1 MRKERASLYRTAIEG
16 IRRFYI
22 VVIVIEVVTYTLS
35 FLISGLAKKDI
46 FNVLEGKETTF
57 GISSL
62 WVLILLNTMIP
73 LVINCV
79 KQVNAAFVARLTV
92 RLKKNVKQN
101 LLAGVLQRKIGM
113 KGWKSDGELISLF
126 RNECEDVSVYFLEF
140 YYHLPKIV
148 LSIAILIMMFYI
160 NPVFAV
166 VSLLPTAGIVILLRF
181 LNRHITYNRESARK
195 ETGKL
200 TEYVETVLGNMEYFK
215 MANCQNRIYRDFHER
230 CRRRSA
236 CEVRDRVMDRAIGS
250 LSENS
255 ANLTLGVVLLIAI
268 PLFRTGL
275 FTVGEFVM
283 FEYYYAF
290 LASLPDAV
298 GALIKRRRQTNVSV
312 DRLQAAWEPG
322 ESDGGGTEG
331 QKKDFGIGSAAY
343 RGEELEIS
351 VEGME
356 QPFHVHARKG
366 QVILLSPQ
374 EGRDRSAL
382 LQELYRICSG
392 SLSVRCAYVPEE
404 PVLLEESVRENI
416 CMGEAYGEKKFMQVL
431 EQTDL
436 KKDVKD
442 FKEGVFKNVGRK
454 GTTVSG
460 GQRKRIA
467 IARALYAEAEVLFI
481 DGITDQVD
489 RETEAHIMER
499 MLDEFEGILF
509 ITSNSRQLAGR
520 VQTVV

>member
-1 MRKERASLYRTAIEG
+1 MKKERAG
-16 IRRFYI
+16 IYCIAVKGIWLFYI
-22 VVIVIEVVTYTLS
+22 VVIVIEVITYTIS

-57 GISSL
+57 GITSL

-73 LVINCV
+73 LAINCV
-79 KQVNAAFVARLTV
+79 KQMNAGLVAKLTV

-101 LLAGVLQRKIGM
+101 LLDGVLHRKIGM
-113 KGWKSDGELISLF
+113 KGLKSDGELISLF
-126 RNECEDVSVYFLEF
+126 RNESEDVSAYFLEF

-160 NPVFAV
+160 NPVFAA
-166 VSLLPTAGIVILLRF
+166 VSLIPTVCIVILLRF

-200 TEYVETVLGNMEYFK
+200 TEYVETVLGNVEYFK
-215 MANCQNRIYRDFHER
+215 MVNCKDRIYTDFHQR
-230 CRRRSA
+230 CRKRSA
-236 CEVRDRVMDRAIGS
+236 CEIRDRVLDKAIGS

-268 PLFRTGL
+268 PLFRTGM

-298 GALIKRRRQTNVSV
+298 GALIKRRKQTNVSI
-312 DRLQAAWEPG
+312 DRLVNAGSG
-322 ESDGGGTEG
+322 EVSGVGNA
-331 QKKDFGIGSAAY
+331 SY
-343 RGEELEIS
+343 REEELEIS
-351 VEGME
+351 MEGMKS
-356 QPFHVHARKG
+356 PFYIRAKKG
-366 QVILLSPQ
+366 QVVLLTPQNGMDRSILLQ
-374 EGRDRSAL
+374 K
-382 LQELYRICSG
+382 LYRICSDG
-392 SLSVRCAYVPEE
+392 LSVRCAYVPEE
-404 PVLLEESVRENI
+404 PVLLEESIRENI
-416 CMGEAYGEKKFMQVL
+416 CMGEVYSEKKFMRVL

-436 KKDVKD
+436 MKDVKD
-442 FKEGVFKNVGRK
+442 FKEGILKNVGRK

-489 RETEAHIMER
+489 RETEAHMISQ
-499 MLDEFEGILF
+499 MLDDFEGILF
-509 ITSNSRQLAGR
+509 ITSNSQQLVQR
-520 VQTVV
+520 VQAVI